1 MAKIPNPY
9 RKGILKAP
17 FIDGNTE
24 LRPSAD
30 GFVIPLLNYSSLNFF
45 QPYTA
50 RYWRFKMEGF
60 STDILHLGYNGVGV
74 RAGLG
79 HLGLGLDQLKVLPP
93 LIVRSPFLT
102 LQLH

>member
-1 MAKIPNPY
+1 MFPPLAPWPW
-9 RKGILKAP
+9 ILRWDK
-17 FIDGNTE
+17 
-24 LRPSAD
+24 
-30 GFVIPLLNYSSLNFF
+30 
-45 QPYTA
+45 QPH
-50 RYWRFKMEGF
+50 GHHDHH
-60 STDILHLGYNGVGV
+60 TDILHLGYNGVGV